1 MRLECRSSRRVLVG
15 AGRLT
20 PVFGSGMTERFDFVI
35 IGAGASGEAA
45 ASYARARGA
54 TVALVERDLFGG
66 TCAFWGCMPSKTLLH
81 AAEIRACGGD
91 YSWEKASA
99 RRDYMIVR
107 EGRDYPDDSGHVKGY
122 KAAGTVPV
130 RGSAKIAGPGTVV
143 VRTDAG
149 ARELEARDIVIAVG
163 SVAKV
168 PKIEGLAEAGFWTN
182 KEGTSLRELPK
193 SIAIL
198 GAGPSGTEL
207 AQVYGRFGVRTTLVS
222 PRQVS
227 PTDHPR
233 SSALLAKALRASG
246 VDVREN
252 ARAQRVRPR
261 AGKDGD
267 HVVDLA
273 DGSTVEAAVIELNV
287 GRTAAPA
294 LASLGLEA
302 IGIAYD
308 GGDILKVDD
317 TLRAADHVYAIG
329 DCIGPELSTH
339 PGHYEGE
346 TAVKIALGDK
356 VRADFSATPRAV
368 YTDPETAAVGLLVD
382 QAKERGI
389 DAFEQTANLATSAKG
404 YVSESEGHVSIVI
417 DRKNKILIGAFIG
430 GRAASQTIHQA
441 VLTMQL
447 KKPISVLAQ
456 TIHAFPTVARVM
468 GGLFAKADLA
478 LR

>member
-1 MRLECRSSRRVLVG
+1 V
-15 AGRLT
+15 
-20 PVFGSGMTERFDFVI
+20 TERFDFVV

-54 TVALVERDLFGG
+54 TVALIERDLFGG

-91 YSWEKASA
+91 YPWEKASA

-107 EGRDYPDDSGHVKGY
+107 EGRDYPDDSGHIKRY
-122 KAAGTVPV
+122 KAAGIVPV
-130 RGSAKIAGPGTVV
+130 RGTAKIAGPGRVQV
-143 VRTDAG
+143 GDRT
-149 ARELEARDIVIAVG
+149 LEARDIVIAVG

-168 PKIEGLAEAGFWTN
+168 PKLEGLAEAGFWTN
-182 KEGTSLRELPK
+182 KEGTSLRELPA

-207 AQVYGRFGVRTTLVS
+207 AQVYARFGVRTTLVS
-222 PRQVS
+222 PRQVN
-227 PTDHPR
+227 PTDHPK
-233 SSALLAKALRASG
+233 SSALLAKALRADG

-252 ARAQRVRPR
+252 ARAERVRPG
-261 AGKDGD
+261 AGKGGA
-267 HVVDLA
+267 HVVELA

-294 LASLGLEA
+294 LSSVGLDA
-302 IGIAYD
+302 VGIAYD
-308 GGDILKVDD
+308 GGDILNVDE

-329 DCIGPELSTH
+329 DCIGHELSTH
-339 PGHYEGE
+339 LGHYEAE
-346 TAVKIALGDK
+346 TAVKVALGDD
-356 VRADFSATPRAV
+356 VRPDFSATPRAV
-368 YTDPETAAVGLLVD
+368 YTDPETAGVGLLLE

-389 DAFEQTANLATSAKG
+389 DAYEETANLATSSKG

-417 DRKNKILIGAFIG
+417 DRKNKILVGAFIG
-430 GRAASQTIHQA
+430 GPAASEAIHEA
-441 VLTMQL
+441 VLAIKLRT
-447 KKPISVLAQ
+447 PIALLAQ
-456 TIHAFPTVARVM
+456 TIHAFPTVARAM

>member
-1 MRLECRSSRRVLVG
+1 MS
-15 AGRLT
+15 
-20 PVFGSGMTERFDFVI
+20 ERFDFVV

-130 RGSAKIAGPGTVV
+130 RGSAKIVGPGKVV
-143 VRTDAG
+143 VRTDDG

-182 KEGTSLRELPK
+182 KEGTSLRELPE
-193 SIAIL
+193 SIVIL

-222 PRQVS
+222 PRQVN

-233 SSALLAKALRASG
+233 SSALLAKTLRGSG
-246 VDVREN
+246 VDVHEN
-252 ARAQRVRPR
+252 ARAQRVRPG
-261 AGKDGD
+261 AGKGGQ
-267 HVVDLA
+267 HVVELA
-273 DGSTVEAAVIELNV
+273 DGSSVEAAVIELNV

-294 LASLGLEA
+294 LATLGLDA
-302 IGIAYD
+302 IGVAYD
-308 GGDILKVDD
+308 GGDVLKVDD
-317 TLRAADHVYAIG
+317 TLRATDHVYAIG
-329 DCIGPELSTH
+329 DCIGHELSTH
-339 PGHYEGE
+339 LGHYEGE
-346 TAVKIALGDK
+346 TAVKIALGDNI
-356 VRADFSATPRAV
+356 RADFGATPRAV
-368 YTDPETAAVGLLVD
+368 YTDPETAAVGLLLD

-389 DAFEQTANLATSAKG
+389 DAFEETANLATSSKG

-417 DRKNKILIGAFIG
+417 DRKNKIVIGAFIG
-430 GRAASQTIHQA
+430 GPAASEAIHEA
-441 VLTMQL
+441 VLAIKL
-447 KKPISVLAQ
+447 KTPISVLAD
-456 TIHAFPTVARVM
+456 TIHAFPTVSRAM
-468 GGLFAKADLA
+468 GGLFAKADIA

>member
-1 MRLECRSSRRVLVG
+1 MS
-15 AGRLT
+15 
-20 PVFGSGMTERFDFVI
+20 ERFDFVV

-91 YSWEKASA
+91 YPWEKASA

-130 RGSAKIAGPGTVV
+130 RGSAKIAGPGKVV
-143 VRTDAG
+143 VRTDDG

-163 SVAKV
+163 SIGKV
-168 PKIEGLAEAGFWTN
+168 PNLEGLAEAGFWTN
-182 KEGTSLRELPK
+182 REGTSLRELPK

-207 AQVYGRFGVRTTLVS
+207 AQVYARFGVRTTLVS
-222 PRQVS
+222 PRQVN

-261 AGKDGD
+261 AGKGGE
-267 HVVDLA
+267 HVVELA

-294 LASLGLEA
+294 LSSLGLEA
-302 IGIAYD
+302 VGIVYD

-317 TLRAADHVYAIG
+317 STLRAADHIYGIG
-329 DCIGPELSTH
+329 DCVGHELSTH
-339 PGHYEGE
+339 LGHYEGE
-346 TAVKIALGDK
+346 TAVKIALGDNI
-356 VRADFSATPRAV
+356 RADFSATPRAV
-368 YTDPETAAVGLLVD
+368 YTDPETAAVGLLLD
-382 QAKERGI
+382 QAKERGLE
-389 DAFEQTANLATSAKG
+389 AYEETANIATSAKG
-404 YVSESEGHVSIVI
+404 YVSESEGHVSVVI
-417 DRKNKILIGAFIG
+417 DRKNKIVVGAFIG
-430 GRAASQTIHQA
+430 GPAASEAIHEA
-441 VLTMQL
+441 VLAIKL
-447 KKPISVLAQ
+447 KTPIAVLAE

-468 GGLFAKADLA
+468 GGLFAKAALA

>member
-1 MRLECRSSRRVLVG
+1 VS
-15 AGRLT
+15 
-20 PVFGSGMTERFDFVI
+20 ERFDFVV

-81 AAEIRACGGD
+81 AAEVRACGGD

-107 EGRDYPDDSGHVKGY
+107 EGRDYPDDSGHIKGY
-122 KAAGTVPV
+122 KAKGTVPV
-130 RGSAKIAGPGTVV
+130 RGSAKIVGPGKVV
-143 VRTDAG
+143 VRTDPAQP

-207 AQVYGRFGVRTTLVS
+207 AQVYARFGVRTTLVS
-222 PRQVS
+222 PRQVN

-252 ARAQRVRPR
+252 ARAERVRPGT
-261 AGKDGD
+261 GKGGE
-267 HVVDLA
+267 HVVELA

-302 IGIAYD
+302 IGVAYD
-308 GGDILKVDD
+308 GGDVLKVDE

-329 DCIGPELSTH
+329 DCIGHELSTH
-339 PGHYEGE
+339 LGHYEGE
-346 TAVKIALGDK
+346 TAVKIALGDS
-356 VRADFSATPRAV
+356 VRADFTATPRAV
-368 YTDPETAAVGLLVD
+368 YTDPETAAVGLLLE

-389 DAFEQTANLATSAKG
+389 DAYEEHANIATSSKG
-404 YVSESEGHVSIVI
+404 YVSESEGHVSVVI
-417 DRKNKILIGAFIG
+417 DRKNKIVVGAFIG
-430 GRAASQTIHQA
+430 GPAASEAIHEA
-441 VLTMQL
+441 VLAIKL
-447 KKPISVLAQ
+447 KTPISVLAD
-456 TIHAFPTVARVM
+456 TIHAFPTVSRAM
-468 GGLFAKADLA
+468 GGLFAKADIA

>member
-1 MRLECRSSRRVLVG
+1 VS
-15 AGRLT
+15 
-20 PVFGSGMTERFDFVI
+20 ERFDFVV

-45 ASYARARGA
+45 AGYARARGA

-81 AAEIRACGGD
+81 AAEVRAHGGD
-91 YSWEKASA
+91 YPWERASA

-107 EGRDYPDDSGHVKGY
+107 EGRDYPDDSGHIKGF
-122 KAAGTVPV
+122 KAAGIVPV
-130 RGSAKIAGPGTVV
+130 RGTAKLAGPGTVV
-143 VRTDAG
+143 VRTDDTS
-149 ARELEARDIVIAVG
+149 RELEARDLVIAVG
-163 SVAKV
+163 SVGKV
-168 PKIEGLAEAGFWTN
+168 PKLDGLAEAGFWTN
-182 KEGTSLRELPK
+182 KEGTSLRELPR

-207 AQVYGRFGVRTTLVS
+207 AQVYARFGVRTTLAS
-222 PRQVS
+222 PRQVN

-233 SSALLAKALRASG
+233 SSAVLAKALRASG

-252 ARAQRVRPR
+252 ARAQRIRPR
-261 AGKDGD
+261 AGKGGD
-267 HVVDLA
+267 HVVELA

-294 LASLGLEA
+294 LASLGLDA
-302 IGIAYD
+302 VGIPYD
-308 GGDILKVDD
+308 GGDFLEVDD

-329 DCIGPELSTH
+329 DCIGHELSTH
-339 PGHYEGE
+339 LGHYEGE
-346 TAVKIALGDK
+346 TAVRIALGDN
-356 VRADFSATPRAV
+356 VRADFSAVPRAV
-368 YTDPETAAVGLLVD
+368 YTDPETAAVGMLLD

-389 DAFEQTANLATSAKG
+389 DAYEVTADLATSEKG
-404 YVSESEGHVSIVI
+404 YVSESEGHVSIVV
-417 DRKNKILIGAFIG
+417 DRKNKVVVGAFIG
-430 GRAASQTIHQA
+430 GPAASEAIHEA
-441 VLTMQL
+441 VLAIKLRT
-447 KKPISVLAQ
+447 PISLLAQ

>member
-1 MRLECRSSRRVLVG
+1 
-15 AGRLT
+15 
-20 PVFGSGMTERFDFVI
+20 MTERFDFVI

-45 ASYARARGA
+45 ASYARHRGA

-91 YSWEKASA
+91 YPWEKASA

-122 KAAGTVPV
+122 EAAGTVPV
-130 RGSAKIAGPGTVV
+130 RGSAKIAGPGKVV
-143 VRTDAG
+143 VRTADG

-222 PRQVS
+222 PRQVN

-233 SSALLAKALRASG
+233 SSALLAKALRSSG

-252 ARAQRVRPR
+252 ARAERVRPR
-261 AGKDGD
+261 AGKGGE
-267 HVVDLA
+267 HVVELA

-294 LASLGLEA
+294 LSSLGLEA
-302 IGIAYD
+302 VGIAYD

-317 TLRAADHVYAIG
+317 DTLRAADHVYGIG
-329 DCIGPELSTH
+329 DCVGHELSTH
-339 PGHYEGE
+339 LGHYEGE
-346 TAVKIALGDK
+346 TAVKIALGDTI
-356 VRADFSATPRAV
+356 RADFSATPRAV
-368 YTDPETAAVGLLVD
+368 YTDPETAGVGLLLD

-389 DAFEQTANLATSAKG
+389 DAYEETANLATSAKG

-417 DRKNKILIGAFIG
+417 DRKKKIVVGAFIG
-430 GRAASQTIHQA
+430 GPAASEAIHEA
-441 VLTMQL
+441 VLAIKL
-447 KKPISVLAQ
+447 KTPISVLAD
-456 TIHAFPTVARVM
+456 TIHAFPTVSRVM
-468 GGLFAKADLA
+468 GGLLAKADLA

>member
-1 MRLECRSSRRVLVG
+1 MS
-15 AGRLT
+15 
-20 PVFGSGMTERFDFVI
+20 ERFDFVV

-91 YSWEKASA
+91 YPWEKASA

-107 EGRDYPDDSGHVKGY
+107 EGRDYPDDSGQIKGY

-130 RGSAKIAGPGTVV
+130 RGSAKIAGPGKVV
-143 VRTDAG
+143 VRTDDG
-149 ARELEARDIVIAVG
+149 VRELEARDIIIAVG
-163 SVAKV
+163 SIVKV
-168 PKIEGLAEAGFWTN
+168 RKLEGLAEAGFWMN

-207 AQVYGRFGVRTTLVS
+207 AQAYARFGVRTTLVS
-222 PRQVS
+222 PRQVN

-261 AGKDGD
+261 AGKGGE
-267 HVVDLA
+267 HVVELA
-273 DGSTVEAAVIELNV
+273 DGTTVEAAVIELNV

-294 LASLGLEA
+294 LSTLGLDA

-308 GGDILKVDD
+308 GGDYLKVDD
-317 TLRAADHVYAIG
+317 TLRAADPVYAIG
-329 DCIGPELSTH
+329 NCVGRELSTH
-339 PGHYEGE
+339 LGHYEGE
-346 TAVKIALGDK
+346 TAVKIALGDDL
-356 VRADFSATPRAV
+356 RADFSATPRAV
-368 YTDPETAAVGLLVD
+368 YTDPETAAVGLLLD

-389 DAFEQTANLATSAKG
+389 DAFEETANVATSAKG
-404 YVSESEGHVSIVI
+404 YVSESEGHVSVVI
-417 DRKNKILIGAFIG
+417 DRKNKVVVGAFIG
-430 GRAASQTIHQA
+430 GPAASEAIHEA
-441 VLTMQL
+441 VLAVKLRT
-447 KKPISVLAQ
+447 PIAVLAD
-456 TIHAFPTVARVM
+456 TIHAFPTVSRVM
-468 GGLFAKADLA
+468 GGIFAKADLA

>member
-1 MRLECRSSRRVLVG
+1 V
-15 AGRLT
+15 
-20 PVFGSGMTERFDFVI
+20 TERFDFVV

-45 ASYARARGA
+45 ASHARARGA

-91 YSWEKASA
+91 YPWERASA

-107 EGRDYPDDSGHVKGY
+107 EGRDYPDDSGHIKGY

-130 RGSAKIAGPGTVV
+130 RGSAKIAGPGKVV
-143 VRTDAG
+143 VRTDNAV
-149 ARELEARDIVIAVG
+149 RELEARDVIIAVG
-163 SVAKV
+163 SIGKV
-168 PKIEGLAEAGFWTN
+168 PKLDGLAEAGFWTN
-182 KEGTSLRELPK
+182 KEGTSLRELPR
-193 SIAIL
+193 SIVIL

-207 AQVYGRFGVRTTLVS
+207 AQVYARFGVRTTLVS
-222 PRQVS
+222 PRQVN

-233 SSALLAKALRASG
+233 SSALLAKTLRADG

-252 ARAQRVRPR
+252 ARAQRIRPR
-261 AGKDGD
+261 AGKRGE
-267 HVVDLA
+267 HVVELA

-294 LASLGLEA
+294 LASLGLDA
-302 IGIAYD
+302 AGIAYD
-308 GGDILKVDD
+308 GGDFLKVDD
-317 TLRAADHVYAIG
+317 TLRAAEHVYGIG
-329 DCIGPELSTH
+329 DCVGHELSTH
-339 PGHYEGE
+339 LGHYEGE
-346 TAVKIALGDK
+346 TAVKIALGDNI
-356 VRADFSATPRAV
+356 RADFGATPRAV
-368 YTDPETAAVGLLVD
+368 YTDPETAGVGLLLD

-389 DAFEQTANLATSAKG
+389 DAYEETADLATSSKG

-417 DRKNKILIGAFIG
+417 DRKNKIVVGAFIG
-430 GRAASQTIHQA
+430 GLAASEAIHEA
-441 VLTMQL
+441 VLAIKL
-447 KKPISVLAQ
+447 KTPISLLAQ
-456 TIHAFPTVARVM
+456 TIHAFPTVTRAM

>member
-1 MRLECRSSRRVLVG
+1 MS
-15 AGRLT
+15 
-20 PVFGSGMTERFDFVI
+20 ERFDFVV

-45 ASYARARGA
+45 AIHARARGA

-91 YSWEKASA
+91 YSWERAAA

-107 EGRDYPDDSGHVKGY
+107 EGRDYPDDSGHIKGY
-122 KAAGTVPV
+122 KAAGTTPI
-130 RGSAKIAGPGTVV
+130 RGNAKIAGRGRVV
-143 VRTDAG
+143 VRTDG
-149 ARELEARDIVIAVG
+149 DSREIEARDLIIAVG
-163 SVAKV
+163 SVPKV
-168 PKIEGLAEAGFWTN
+168 PKIDGLDEAGFWTN

-207 AQVYGRFGVRTTLVS
+207 AQVYARFGVRTTLVS
-222 PRQVS
+222 PRLVN

-233 SSALLAKALRASG
+233 SSALLAKTLRADG

-252 ARAQRVRPR
+252 ARAERVRPR
-261 AGKDGD
+261 AGRGAE
-267 HVVDLA
+267 HVVELA

-294 LASLGLEA
+294 LSSLGLDA
-302 IGIAYD
+302 VGIAYD
-308 GGDILKVDD
+308 GGDFLEVDE
-317 TLRAADHVYAIG
+317 TLRAADHVYAVG
-329 DCIGPELSTH
+329 DCIGHEISTH
-339 PGHYEGE
+339 LGHYEGE
-346 TAVKIALGDK
+346 IAVKGALGDK
-356 VRADFSATPRAV
+356 IRGDFSATPRAV
-368 YTDPETAAVGLLVD
+368 YTDPETAGVGLLLD
-382 QAKERGI
+382 QAKERGS
-389 DAFEQTANLATSAKG
+389 DAFEETADLATSAKG

-417 DRKNKILIGAFIG
+417 DRKNKIVVGAFIG
-430 GRAASQTIHQA
+430 GLAASEAIHEA
-441 VLTMQL
+441 VLAIRL
-447 KKPISVLAQ
+447 KTPISLLAQ
-456 TIHAFPTVARVM
+456 TIHAFPTVTRVM

>member
-81 AAEIRACGGD
+81 AAEVRACGGD
-91 YSWEKASA
+91 YPWEKASA

-107 EGRDYPDDSGHVKGY
+107 EGRDYPDDSGHIRDY
-122 KAAGTVPV
+122 KAAGIVPV
-130 RGSAKIAGPGTVV
+130 PGTAKLAGHGKVV
-143 VRTDAG
+143 VRTDG
-149 ARELEARDIVIAVG
+149 HPRELEATDIVIAVG
-163 SVAKV
+163 SIGKV
-168 PKIEGLAEAGFWTN
+168 PKLDGLAEAGFWTN
-182 KEGTSLRELPK
+182 KEGTSLRELPR

-207 AQVYGRFGVRTTLVS
+207 AQVYARFGVRTTLVS
-222 PRQVS
+222 PRQVN

-252 ARAQRVRPR
+252 ARAQRVKPR
-261 AGKDGD
+261 AGKGGD
-267 HVVDLA
+267 HVVELA

-294 LASLGLEA
+294 LASLGLDA
-302 IGIAYD
+302 AGIPYD
-308 GGDILKVDD
+308 GGDFLKVDD
-317 TLRAADHVYAIG
+317 TTLRAADHVY
-329 DCIGPELSTH
+329 
-339 PGHYEGE
+339 
-346 TAVKIALGDK
+346 
-356 VRADFSATPRAV
+356 
-368 YTDPETAAVGLLVD
+368 
-382 QAKERGI
+382 GI
-389 DAFEQTANLATSAKG
+389 
-404 YVSESEGHVSIVI
+404 
-417 DRKNKILIGAFIG
+417 
-430 GRAASQTIHQA
+430 
-441 VLTMQL
+441 
-447 KKPISVLAQ
+447 
-456 TIHAFPTVARVM
+456 
-468 GGLFAKADLA
+468 
-478 LR
+478 